1 MPGWLL
7 RGLVLAVVHATAYVV
22 AAKLII
28 FRVVEQ
34 AVAISM
40 VIALL
45 IGVALAW
52 SSVDGWLRRDD
63 RGRSWVLGALVAG
76 PLTSILYV
84 IGRSVFVDQT
94 GVADLGVQLTSGAA
108 FTALLVLV
116 PAGLGLFVGSRLEP
130 PVDPTAKQ
138 PAAEAETEADA
149 DAPAA
154 PARRRTAKPRSRP
167 SGKAGRAP
175 RPASKP

>member
-1 MPGWLL
+1 M
-7 RGLVLAVVHATAYVV
+7 LAVVHAAAYVV

-28 FRVVEQ
+28 FRVIDQ
-34 AVAISM
+34 TVASSV

-52 SSVDGWLRRDD
+52 SSVDGWLRRAD
-63 RGRSWVLGALVAG
+63 RGRNWVLGSLVAG
-76 PLTSILYV
+76 PLAAILYV
-84 IGRSVFVDQT
+84 IGRSAFVDQT
-94 GVADLGVQLTSGAA
+94 GVSDLGVQLTSGAA
-108 FTALLVLV
+108 FTALLVLL

-138 PAAEAETEADA
+138 PEAEAET
-149 DAPAA
+149 PAA
-154 PARRRTAKPRSRP
+154 PARRRTARPRSRP

>member
-1 MPGWLL
+1 MPGWFL
-7 RGLVLAVVHATAYVV
+7 RGLVLAVVHAAAYVV

-28 FRVVEQ
+28 FRVIDQ
-34 AVAISM
+34 TVAISV

-52 SSVDGWLRRDD
+52 SSVDGWLRRDE
-63 RGRSWVLGALVAG
+63 RGRNWVLGALVAG
-76 PLTSILYV
+76 PLAAILYV
-84 IGRSVFVDQT
+84 IGRSAFVDQT
-94 GVADLGVQLTSGAA
+94 GVTDLGVQLTSGAA
-108 FTALLVLV
+108 FTALLVLL

-130 PVDPTAKQ
+130 PVDPTAKE
-138 PAAEAETEADA
+138 PEAET
-149 DAPAA
+149 PAA